1 MLGVGCLLLSKAL
14 AKLLLSNLMGVGEGV
29 CDVADGDG
37 SGGGGGGSG
46 GGGGGGCG
54 DGDDCV
60 QLTLS
65 LNDSRSTRSMK
76 DSLALSDV

>member
-1 MLGVGCLLLSKAL
+1 MLGVGCLLFSKAL
-14 AKLLLSNLMGVGEGV
+14 AELLLPNLMGVRGGV
-29 CDVADGDG
+29 CDVIF
-37 SGGGGGGSG
+37 GGGFGDDGGFDDDDDH
-46 GGGGGGCG
+46 

-76 DSLALSDV
+76 DSLALCDV

>member
-1 MLGVGCLLLSKAL
+1 
-14 AKLLLSNLMGVGEGV
+14 V
-29 CDVADGDG
+29 CDVIV
-37 SGGGGGGSG
+37 GGGFGDDGGFDDDDDD
-46 GGGGGGCG
+46 

-65 LNDSRSTRSMK
+65 LNDNRSTRSMK